1 MNKADRSQ
9 DGKLTIQDL
18 KGVYNYRNHPK
29 YQNGEWDEN
38 QVFQEFL
45 KIFDENGDGIVQ
57 WEEFL
62 NYYSGVS
69 AMIDQDSYFD
79 LMIRNAWKI

>member
-1 MNKADRSQ
+1 M
-9 DGKLTIQDL
+9 
-18 KGVYNYRNHPK
+18 KGVYNCRNHPK

-38 QVFQEFL
+38 QVFQDFL
-45 KIFDENGDGIVQ
+45 KSFDQNGDEIVE

-69 AMIDQDSYFD
+69 AMIDQNSNFD